1 MKSAVI
7 IRELVK
13 LCIPLLYVPCFTF
26 DVMYGPDDRPV
37 QTKRAKSP
45 LERSPERAV
54 LLPLVPQD
62 EP

>member
-1 MKSAVI
+1 MKSALI

-13 LCIPLLYVPCFTF
+13 LCIPLLYVPFFTF
-26 DVMYGPDDRPV
+26 NVICGPDDRPV

-45 LERSPERAV
+45 RERSPERAV